1 MTLPQKGNP
10 QEVSLEATMKDA
22 IQEAQRQRRILLG
35 ANIVCFILIAIL
47 AYANII
53 NAGTLVARGKASA
66 TIQSITADEAITLTE
81 ITDLVTRAETAES
94 RAFGYLGFFEAI
106 GLSITVLGILA
117 AIVGLVLGGGV
128 REAQQRFLDS
138 QQSMSRL
145 EEANNKL
152 NRDYQATIDNLTKQI
167 QDLSAGLQSQ
177 VNDIT
182 KKSNIAQFYVVLART
197 QAALGDFD
205 GAIDTYERAKD
216 LIPENPVPY
225 YHIGY
230 ILTQRNRFDEANEIL
245 KEALNI
251 DGKFANAKAA
261 LGFVSRRRWDRLKS
275 DIEQGKEE
283 DSVENRKRLEDYA
296 QKAKAQIEAALYDA
310 PSLVDDDGESWHG
323 SLAGLYRRQKDLTAA
338 AHHYKLAT
346 QITPQSSYPLLNFI
360 LVNWE
365 QGNTANLLSQ
375 LNKVHDLVYSK
386 IKKDKDTYWDRADFM
401 NVQLALGIND
411 EALVSLETFLQ
422 VLPVSAKDVLPRV
435 ISSSEFILDAV
446 SFDGD
451 KRDKTTII
459 SVIEKLKAERESR
472 EKEA

>member
-1 MTLPQKGNP
+1 MTSQQGNP
-10 QEVSLEATMKDA
+10 QEGSLEATMKEA
-22 IQEAQRQRRILLG
+22 IQEAQRQRRILLA
-35 ANIVCFILIAIL
+35 ANMVCFVLIAIL

-53 NAGTLVARGKASA
+53 NAGTLIARGKSNA
-66 TIQSITADEAITLTE
+66 TIETIAADDAITLTE
-81 ITDLVTRAETAES
+81 ITDLVTRAEVAES

-152 NRDYQATIDNLTKQI
+152 NRDYQATINNLTQQI
-167 QDLSAGLQSQ
+167 QDLSAELQSQ

-205 GAIDTYERAKD
+205 GAIDTYQRAKD

-230 ILTQRNRFDEANEIL
+230 ILTQRNRFEEADEIL
-245 KEALNI
+245 KQALSL

-283 DSVENRKRLEDYA
+283 DSAENRKRLDDYA
-296 QKAKAQIEAALYDA
+296 QKAKAQIEDALHDA

-346 QITPQSSYPLLNFI
+346 EITPQSSYPLLNFV
-360 LVNWE
+360 LVQWE
-365 QGNTANLLSQ
+365 QNNTTDLLPQ
-375 LNKVHDLVYSK
+375 LKKVHDLVYSK

-411 EALVSLETFLQ
+411 EAIISLETFLQ
-422 VLPVSAKDVLPRV
+422 VLPVSARDVLPRV
-435 ISSSEFILDAV
+435 ISATEFILSAV
-446 SFDGD
+446 TFDGD
-451 KRDKTTII
+451 ERDKTTII

>member
-1 MTLPQKGNP
+1 MTKQSFLWLFAIALTISNIFLWYQTWLQG
-10 QEVSLEATMKDA
+10 QLIHARLEAIVNASPTELSEVQFNA
-22 IQEAQRQRRILLG
+22 AYENIQRSEERA
-35 ANIVCFILIAIL
+35 L
-47 AYANII
+47 AY
-53 NAGTLVARGKASA
+53 LS
-66 TIQSITADEAITLTE
+66 
-81 ITDLVTRAETAES
+81 
-94 RAFGYLGFFEAI
+94 FFEVM
-106 GLSITVLGILA
+106 G
-117 AIVGLVLGGGV
+117 VGLAVVAALGTGVAVVLGGGV

-138 QQSMSRL
+138 QQSMARL
-145 EEANNKL
+145 EERNKEL
-152 NRDYQATIDNLTKQI
+152 EKNYQITLDSLKREIK
-167 QDLSAGLQSQ
+167 SASEQLQNE

-205 GAIDTYERAKD
+205 GAIDTYERAKE

-230 ILTQRNRFDEANEIL
+230 ILTQRNRFDEADEIL
-245 KEALNI
+245 KQALSL

-283 DSVENRKRLEDYA
+283 DSAENRKRLDDYA
-296 QKAKAQIEAALYDA
+296 QKAKAQIEDALHDA

-346 QITPQSSYPLLNFI
+346 GITPQSSYPLLNFV
-360 LVNWE
+360 LVQWE
-365 QGNTANLLSQ
+365 QNNTTDLLPQ
-375 LNKVHDLVYSK
+375 LKKVHDLVYSK

-411 EALVSLETFLQ
+411 EAIISLETFLQ
-422 VLPVSAKDVLPRV
+422 VLPVSARDVLPRV
-435 ISSSEFILDAV
+435 ISATEFILSAV

-451 KRDKTTII
+451 ERDKTTII